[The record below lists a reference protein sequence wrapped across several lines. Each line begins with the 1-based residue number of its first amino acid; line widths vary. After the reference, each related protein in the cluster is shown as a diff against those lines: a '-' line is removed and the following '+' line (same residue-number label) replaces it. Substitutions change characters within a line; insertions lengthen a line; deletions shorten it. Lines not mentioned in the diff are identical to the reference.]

1 MQPIF
6 RAYKLRMKK
15 SACGDSLNQY
25 SLLEDDRLVKSI
37 LPEGVEPELL
47 RQPYEEWRRDAK
59 FFRETKEI
67 EAQVAEARR
76 RYSNLAPRRL
86 KSIDFLSDMQI
97 FTGQA
102 T

>member
-1 MQPIF
+1 
-6 RAYKLRMKK
+6 MKK

-37 LPEGVEPELL
+37 LPEGVEPALL
-47 RQPYEEWRRDAK
+47 RQPYEEWHRDAK

-86 KSIDFLSDMQI
+86 KSIDSLSDMQI
-97 FTGQA
+97 FTGEA